1 MLKNNLG
8 NTIQILFNVI
18 NQVALYSIMLKDYEN
33 GYSIIAGMP
42 LQFGLLAE
50 KFDENTTFDED
61 NYSSFKNKHL
71 IS

>member
-18 NQVALYSIMLKDYEN
+18 NQVALYSIMLKAYEN

-42 LQFGLLAE
+42 LQFELLAE